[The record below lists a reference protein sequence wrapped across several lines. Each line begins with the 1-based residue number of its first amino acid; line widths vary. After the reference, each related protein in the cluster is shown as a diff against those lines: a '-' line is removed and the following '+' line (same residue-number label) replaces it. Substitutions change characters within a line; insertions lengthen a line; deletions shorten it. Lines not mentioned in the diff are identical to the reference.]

1 VDGRQP
7 FVIYRKPEL
16 ESSSLIVGWS
26 EDAGNLG
33 TRVIDYLI
41 DKLETVEFGEIEP
54 PDFFPLGGVSVQD
67 DVAQFPGSRFYY
79 CAEKNLVIFRS
90 NPPRT
95 EWYRFLNAIL
105 DVAEHYCHAN
115 EVITI
120 GGMVF
125 MGAHT
130 VDRNVLALYNS
141 AETKT
146 ALGQHSMG
154 GDIDYETPPGQ
165 RPTLSSY
172 LLWVAGR
179 RNIAAASIWVPIPF
193 YLVSTED
200 PQSSGKILDFFDRR
214 FNLDIDFSD
223 IDRDIAEHNEKMTQL
238 RSRSP
243 EVDRHISKLESSFG
257 LTQEESEE
265 LVREVEGF
273 FKQTG

>member
-1 VDGRQP
+1 VDGEQP
-7 FVIYRKPEL
+7 FVIYQKPEL
-16 ESSSLIVGWS
+16 KSSSLIVGWS

-41 DKLETVEFGEIEP
+41 DKLGTIEFGEIEP
-54 PDFFPLGGVSVQD
+54 PDFFPLSGVSVQD
-67 DVAQFPGSRFYY
+67 DTAQFPGSRFFY

-115 EVITI
+115 EVFTI

-130 VDRNVLALYNS
+130 VTRNILALYNS
-141 AETKT
+141 TEIKT
-146 ALGQHSMG
+146 ALGQYSLG
-154 GDIDYETPPGQ
+154 GDIDYESPPGQ
-165 RPTLSSY
+165 RPTLNSY

-179 RNIAAASIWVPIPF
+179 RNIGAASLWVPVPF
-193 YLVSTED
+193 YLSSTED
-200 PQSSGKILDFFDRR
+200 PQSCRKILEFFDRR

-223 IDRDIAEHNEKMTQL
+223 IDGDVVEHDEKMTRL

-243 EVDRHISKLESSFG
+243 EVDNHISKLESNFG

-265 LVREVEGF
+265 LAREVEGF
-273 FKQTG
+273 LK